1 MGVLERVVGTL
12 DIQGI
17 VKEVL
22 SVLTVRGLDIYF
34 VVYQAPREEEYTFV
48 GMAYNENAA
57 KLLALDHSKRYR
69 SKVLHLDMGKL
80 VTRLEELGV
89 VEEIR

>member
-34 VVYQAPREEEYTFV
+34 VVYQAPHEEYTFV

-57 KLLALDHSKRYR
+57 K
-69 SKVLHLDMGKL
+69 
-80 VTRLEELGV
+80 
-89 VEEIR
+89 